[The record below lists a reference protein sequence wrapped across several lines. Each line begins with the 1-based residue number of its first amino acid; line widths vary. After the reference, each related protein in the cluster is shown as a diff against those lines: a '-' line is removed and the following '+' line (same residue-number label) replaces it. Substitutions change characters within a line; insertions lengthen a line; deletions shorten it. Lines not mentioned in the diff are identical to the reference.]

1 MVPDLPSPC
10 AVALSIVVPV
20 YGSATILPELV
31 QRISAALA
39 ADPDLN
45 GRTEAI
51 FVCDASP
58 DDSWRV
64 MQRLAAEY
72 PFLTC
77 LRLRRNVG
85 QHPAL
90 LAGLRLATGRV
101 VVTMDDDLQ
110 HAPDDIPALYRTVM
124 AGADVC
130 YVRYARQRHATWKR
144 WGSRFNDAAAV
155 WLLGK
160 PKNLYLSSFRAL
172 DRVVVDEITRFT
184 GPFVYLDGLILAAA
198 VHIETVALEHHP
210 RREGAGGYGLKK
222 SVALWA
228 AMATGF
234 SIAPLRLSLFLGMA
248 AMAAGSL
255 AAALLIGIWLKG
267 GSVDGSAALIV
278 VASLLAGAQLAGLGF
293 IGEYLGRLSL
303 AVNGKPQY
311 VVAETVGARRRSPS
325 PVAEDQRP

>member
-31 QRISAALA
+31 QRISAVLA
-39 ADPDLN
+39 IDPDLN

-198 VHIETVALEHHP
+198 VHIETVPLEHHP

-267 GSVDGSAALIV
+267 GTVDGSAALIV

>member
-1 MVPDLPSPC
+1 MACDLPPPSNI
-10 AVALSIVVPV
+10 ALSIVIPV

-31 QRISAALA
+31 RRISAVLA

-64 MQRLAAEY
+64 MQGLAAEY

-77 LRLRRNVG
+77 LRLRRNAG
-85 QHPAL
+85 QHPAV

-110 HAPDDIPALYRTVM
+110 HSPDDIPALYRTVM

-130 YVRYARQRHATWKR
+130 YVRYARQRHAAWKR

-160 PKNLYLSSFRAL
+160 PKGLYLSSFRAL
-172 DRVVVDEITRFT
+172 DRAVVDEVGRFT

-198 VHIETVALEHHP
+198 VRIETVALEHHP

-248 AMAAGSL
+248 AMAAGLL
-255 AAALLIGIWLKG
+255 AAALLIGTWLQG
-267 GSVDGSAALIV
+267 RPVDGSATLIV
-278 VASLLAGAQLAGLGF
+278 VASLLAGAQLAGLGL

-303 AVNGKPQY
+303 TVNGKPQY
-311 VVAETVGARRRSPS
+311 IVAEAVGARRLSPS
-325 PVAEDQRP
+325 PVVEDQRP

>member
-1 MVPDLPSPC
+1 MPDLPSPC

-31 QRISAALA
+31 QRISAVLA
-39 ADPDLN
+39 IDPDLN

-198 VHIETVALEHHP
+198 VHIETVPLEHHP

-267 GSVDGSAALIV
+267 GTVDGSAALIV